1 MLLMTLWVALAAGT
15 ALAQSTGSISG
26 LVQDPTGA
34 SIPKASVTARNVATN
49 AELKT
54 TASDSGTFEFPA
66 APLRAYQISVEAPGF
81 KRAVVS
87 GVIVNV
93 SLIASVVIKM
103 ELGATTEAVT
113 VVGEAQQTI
122 NTVSVELKN
131 VVDRRQILDLPLPT
145 RNPID
150 LA

>member
-1 MLLMTLWVALAAGT
+1 
-15 ALAQSTGSISG
+15 
-26 LVQDPTGA
+26 
-34 SIPKASVTARNVATN
+34 
-49 AELKT
+49 
-54 TASDSGTFEFPA
+54 
-66 APLRAYQISVEAPGF
+66 VEAPGF